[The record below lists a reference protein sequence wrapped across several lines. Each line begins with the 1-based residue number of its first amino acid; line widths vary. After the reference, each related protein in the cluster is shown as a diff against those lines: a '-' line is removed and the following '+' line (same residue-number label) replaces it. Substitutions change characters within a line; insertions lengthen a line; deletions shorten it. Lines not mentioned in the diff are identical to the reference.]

1 MTEYR
6 VVYDIKM
13 IGAKWID
20 ATDKKAAARNTI
32 GFLYDDSHSAWYRL
46 NMLLKL
52 LDLSVV
58 VVETKKEARE
68 SRYKL

>member
-6 VVYDIKM
+6 VVYDIQI

-20 ATDKKAAARNTI
+20 ATDKERAAYNTI
-32 GFLYDDSHSAWYRL
+32 GFLKNDTTTASYRL
-46 NMLLKL
+46 KRLLEL

-58 VVETKKEARE
+58 AVETKEEAKE
-68 SRYKL
+68 SRYK